1 MTQLLLCNHYYGPG
15 AEDGLGWLDLRQ
27 DEFRKDEQYLHEG
40 KISIW
45 GEKIRKQR
53 FRCCEVC
60 RRPHFEGDPEP
71 RVVLGRLEV
80 EGAGIDAG
88 VCDDC
93 RRLWESEPDNEN
105 IKICVHPKCFGA
117 LVGR

>member
-1 MTQLLLCNHYYGPG
+1 MTQVLLCSHPSKSTFLIYPTEGPTPITECKLCSSQWKEN
-15 AEDGLGWLDLRQ
+15 A
-27 DEFRKDEQYLHEG
+27 
-40 KISIW
+40 
-45 GEKIRKQR
+45 
-53 FRCCEVC
+53 
-60 RRPHFEGDPEP
+60 PEP